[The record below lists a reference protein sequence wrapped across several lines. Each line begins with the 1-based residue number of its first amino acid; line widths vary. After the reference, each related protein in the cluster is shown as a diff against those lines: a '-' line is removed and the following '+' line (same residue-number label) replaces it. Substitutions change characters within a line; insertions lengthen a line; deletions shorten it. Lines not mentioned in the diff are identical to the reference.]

1 MARRGAPRLRAG
13 GRRGSGHAARDRRER
28 AVVGRST
35 RGARRDRGRR
45 GGELRARILV
55 ALPAIAFALAI
66 IDAGGLI
73 FALGLMAIGL
83 VCVAELFRM
92 FAHARPARLAGFLG
106 VIGLILAARYG
117 GPAQILIVLVASVLV
132 TFVLAELGPGRE
144 APVAS
149 IAVTMLA
156 VWWIGLAFAHAV
168 LLRDLPHG
176 NGIVIDVL
184 IGTFLGDTGAYLGGR
199 GYGRRPLA
207 PRLSPNK
214 TVEGLVIGIVSAV
227 IGVLVA
233 KLYQDWLHLRD
244 ALLLGVAIALAA
256 PLGDLFESA
265 IKRDAGI
272 KDSGRLFGAHGG
284 ALDRLDATM
293 FTIVVGYYVW
303 LAVH

>member
-1 MARRGAPRLRAG
+1 MARRGAPRSRARERRPPRPPG
-13 GRRGSGHAARDRRER
+13 GDRRQR
-28 AVVGRST
+28 DVA
-35 RGARRDRGRR
+35 GARPGGTRRR
-45 GGELRARILV
+45 GGRQRSELGARILV
-55 ALPAIAFALAI
+55 AVPAIAFALAI

-73 FALGLMAIGL
+73 FALGLVAIAL

-117 GPAQILIVLVASVLV
+117 GPPQIVIVLAASVLV
-132 TFVLAELGPGRE
+132 TFVLAEAGIGRE

-214 TVEGLVIGIVSAV
+214 TLEGLVIGIVAAV

-233 KLYQDWLHLRD
+233 KLYQDWLQLKD
-244 ALLLGVAIALAA
+244 ALLLGVAVALAA
-256 PLGDLFESA
+256 PLGDLFEST
-265 IKRDAGI
+265 IKRDAGV
-272 KDSGRLFGAHGG
+272 KDSGRLFGVHGG